1 MSNIRLN
8 PDELEEFAQRYGIE
22 GGNVGDV
29 LHKLDGLIS
38 DLGSVWEGG
47 AQRAFE
53 DQYGEL
59 RPSFL
64 NMMTLLED
72 IQMQLT
78 STAHTLRDTD
88 SDIASKI
95 RG

>member
-8 PDELEEFAQRYGIE
+8 PDELEEFAQRYGVE
-22 GGNVGDV
+22 GSNVGDV
-29 LHKLDGLIS
+29 LQKLDALIS
-38 DLGSVWEGG
+38 DLGGVWEGG

-64 NMMTLLED
+64 NMITLLED
-72 IQMQLT
+72 VQKQLV